1 MILFK
6 HEHVAPILSG
16 QKTQTRRTGKLR
28 WKVGA
33 IRQAK
38 TGYKKD
44 SEFAKL
50 RILAIRSERL
60 GDISPEDAI
69 KEGYNSVAEYIE
81 VFQRIYKRWDPNEV
95 VWVIDYEKVEGE
107 ANV

>member
-6 HEHVAPILSG
+6 QEHVGPILDKR
-16 QKTQTRRTGKLR
+16 KTQTRRTGKRR

-38 TGYKKD
+38 TGYRKD

-50 RILAIRSERL
+50 RILAIRQEELGMISEA
-60 GDISPEDAI
+60 DAI
-69 KEGYNSVAEYIE
+69 AV
-81 VFQRIYKRWDPNEV
+81 
-95 VWVIDYEKVEGE
+95 
-107 ANV
+107 